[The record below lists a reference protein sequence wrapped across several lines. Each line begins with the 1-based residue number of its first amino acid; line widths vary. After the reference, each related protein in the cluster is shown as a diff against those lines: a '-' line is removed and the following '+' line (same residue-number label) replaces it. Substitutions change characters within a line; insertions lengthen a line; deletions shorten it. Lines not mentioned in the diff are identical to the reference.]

1 VANKEVTNI
10 LLVEGNSDIKFFE
23 ALINYT
29 NIGVDDFEISKFV
42 QFDSIGGSDFDITEK
57 AIQSL
62 ITDLRKNPIRNF
74 GIIMDLDEYNT
85 EDRFKQIKDIL
96 INIFGEEA
104 IKQKSESE
112 LFLRINDKKTIL
124 VNCYFIE
131 DKIVTNLELLLKR
144 IATVEP
150 IAANC
155 LSNWYDCVKASE
167 RNIRRSDYLKF
178 WREVYIRYDYCSDK
192 KLLKHA
198 ADNCTVDKSYSNLL
212 IRDKKKAWDFD
223 HEILNN
229 LKDFLKKFTN

>member
-1 VANKEVTNI
+1 MANKEPTNI

-23 ALINYT
+23 TLIQYT
-29 NIGVDDFEISKFV
+29 NIEIMNFEIADYIK
-42 QFDSIGGSDFDITEK
+42 FDSIGGSDFDITEK
-57 AIQSL
+57 AIKSL
-62 ITDLRKNPIRNF
+62 VTDLRKNPIQNF
-74 GIIMDLDEYNT
+74 GIIMDLDEYNNA
-85 EDRFKQIKDIL
+85 DRFKQIQSIF

-112 LFLRINDKKTIL
+112 LFLRINDKKNIL
-124 VNCYFIE
+124 VSCYFIE
-131 DKIVTNLELLLKR
+131 DNIVTNLELLLKS
-144 IATVEP
+144 ITTIEP

-212 IRDKKKAWDFD
+212 IEDKKKAWNFD
-223 HEILNN
+223 HEILNK
-229 LKDFLKKFTN
+229 LKEFLKKFTN